1 MNLSFLAWLK
11 FQPLYGLYGSVG
23 NHACKA
29 ISQTSALAPGDDK
42 QQTVSNWAFQ
52 YIEQATSRLASHLTV
67 VSSSVRDGCR
77 ASGYNWLLAPMITR
91 MQDAS
96 LSMHSMNIKSS
107 LTIAECE
114 HIKESR
120 SPSRVPARASPLE
133 QQQKVLQQ
141 QDYNNYQ
148 FPPPLRRVNSKEWS
162 RQYKGERI
170 DKINFNNVFGPLDAS
185 NNEIPVLPD
194 PNERPQ
200 QPEHLVPE
208 KIESSSTLSNLLY
221 SPSSSSSSSSIGGSS
236 VVSDDGLTLSQ
247 SPSTVKSS
255 TAAMDSSG
263 PSPTDV
269 ICGRGGKA
277 NTHPGNISFREEAK
291 KLRNWYESSSK
302 SEKFTISAM
311 LVDLV
316 RERGGR
322 FLKRDDKQT
331 GTWAEADA
339 NDVRKKASQALREGR
354 KHQ

>member
-1 MNLSFLAWLK
+1 MNPLSFLAWLK
-11 FQPLYGLYGSVG
+11 FQPIYGLYGSFG

-29 ISQTSALAPGDDK
+29 ISQTSALAPSSGDDK
-42 QQTVSNWAFQ
+42 KQNQSVSYWAFD
-52 YIEQATSRLASHLTV
+52 YFEQATSRLASHLTV

-96 LSMHSMNIKSS
+96 VSINSMNMKPS

-120 SPSRVPARASPLE
+120 SPARVSAARASPLE
-133 QQQKVLQQ
+133 QQQRVLQQ
-141 QDYNNYQ
+141 QDYNDYQ
-148 FPPPLRRVNSKEWS
+148 FPPPLRRVNSKEWA

-194 PNERPQ
+194 PNQLQSQ
-200 QPEHLVPE
+200 QPGNLVPE
-208 KIESSSTLSNLLY
+208 QIESSSSLSKLLY
-221 SPSSSSSSSSIGGSS
+221 SSPSSSSSTGGAS
-236 VVSDDGLTLSQ
+236 VESVDSLTL

-255 TAAMDSSG
+255 DIASG
-263 PSPTDV
+263 PGLTDV

-277 NTHPGNISFREEAK
+277 NTHPGNISFRDEAK

-322 FLKRDDKQT
+322 FLKRDDKQS
-331 GTWAEADA
+331 GNWRDADS

>member
-11 FQPLYGLYGSVG
+11 FQPLYGLYGSLG

-29 ISQTSALAPGDDK
+29 ISQSAVAPSSGEDSR
-42 QQTVSNWAFQ
+42 QTASYWAFH
-52 YIEQATSRLASHLTV
+52 YIEQATSSLASHLRV
-67 VSSSVRDGCR
+67 VSSGCR

-96 LSMHSMNIKSS
+96 MSMNSMNIKSP
-107 LTIAECE
+107 LTVAECE

-120 SPSRVPARASPLE
+120 SPARVGARASPLE
-133 QQQKVLQQ
+133 QQQRVLQQ
-141 QDYNNYQ
+141 QDFNNYQ
-148 FPPPLRRVNSKEWS
+148 FPPPLRRVNSREWA

-170 DKINFNNVFGPLDAS
+170 DKINFNNVFGPLDS
-185 NNEIPVLPD
+185 ENNNEIPVLSD
-194 PNERPQ
+194 PNQETQQHAPQ
-200 QPEHLVPE
+200 
-208 KIESSSTLSNLLY
+208 KIESSSELSRLLH
-221 SPSSSSSSSSIGGSS
+221 SPSSSSSIGEMS
-236 VVSDDGLTLSQ
+236 VDSDDGLTQ
-247 SPSTVKSS
+247 SPTPSIVQSS
-255 TAAMDSSG
+255 DKSSG
-263 PSPTDV
+263 PSPVDV

-277 NTHPGNISFREEAK
+277 NTHEGNIFFREEAK
-291 KLRNWYESSSK
+291 KLRSWYESSSK

-322 FLKRDDKQT
+322 FLKRDSKQA
-331 GTWAEADA
+331 GNWLEADA

>member
-1 MNLSFLAWLK
+1 MNPLSFLAWLK
-11 FQPLYGLYGSVG
+11 FQPLYGLYGSLG
-23 NHACKA
+23 SHACKA
-29 ISQTSALAPGDDK
+29 ISQTSAMAPSSGDDK
-42 QQTVSNWAFQ
+42 MQTVSYWALD
-52 YIEQATSRLASHLTV
+52 YIQQATSRLASHLTV

-96 LSMHSMNIKSS
+96 ISMNSINIKPS
-107 LTIAECE
+107 LTVAECE

-120 SPSRVPARASPLE
+120 SPARVPARLSPLE
-133 QQQKVLQQ
+133 QQQRVLQQ
-141 QDYNNYQ
+141 QDYKNYQ
-148 FPPPLRRVNSKEWS
+148 FPPPLRRVNSKEWA

-170 DKINFNNVFGPLDAS
+170 DKINFNNVFGPLDAL

-194 PNERPQ
+194 PNQ
-200 QPEHLVPE
+200 QPHQQDNVVPE
-208 KIESSSTLSNLLY
+208 KIESSSSLSELLY
-221 SPSSSSSSSSIGGSS
+221 SPSSSSSMEGTS
-236 VVSDDGLTLSQ
+236 VESVDALTL
-247 SPSTVKSS
+247 SPSTVKLSEI
-255 TAAMDSSG
+255 ASG
-263 PSPTDV
+263 PAPMDV

-322 FLKRDDKQT
+322 FLKRDDKQA
-331 GTWAEADA
+331 GVWLEADA

>member
-1 MNLSFLAWLK
+1 MAPSSSGDEK
-11 FQPLYGLYGSVG
+11 
-23 NHACKA
+23 
-29 ISQTSALAPGDDK
+29 IQTASY
-42 QQTVSNWAFQ
+42 WAFD
-52 YIEQATSRLASHLTV
+52 YVKQATSRLASHLTL
-67 VSSSVRDGCR
+67 VSSS
-77 ASGYNWLLAPMITR
+77 WLLAPMITR

-96 LSMHSMNIKSS
+96 IFMNIKPS
-107 LTIAECE
+107 LSIAECE

-120 SPSRVPARASPLE
+120 TPPRVRASHSSPLE
-133 QQQKVLQQ
+133 EEQRVLQQ

-148 FPPPLRRVNSKEWS
+148 FPPPLKRVNSKEWA

-170 DKINFNNVFGPLDAS
+170 DKINFNNVFGPLDTSS

-194 PNERPQ
+194 PNQQRQQDIVPQ
-200 QPEHLVPE
+200 
-208 KIESSSTLSNLLY
+208 KIESSSSLSKLLH
-221 SPSSSSSSSSIGGSS
+221 SPSSSSTASSVEGVDALTLSSSSTSE
-236 VVSDDGLTLSQ
+236 
-247 SPSTVKSS
+247 
-255 TAAMDSSG
+255 G
-263 PSPTDV
+263 PAPVDV

-291 KLRNWYESSSK
+291 KLRSWYESSSK

-322 FLKRDDKQT
+322 FLKRDDKQA
-331 GTWAEADA
+331 GHWLEADA

>member
-52 YIEQATSRLASHLTV
+52 CIEQATSRLASHLTV
-67 VSSSVRDGCR
+67 VSSSLRDGCR

-96 LSMHSMNIKSS
+96 MSMNSINIKPS

-114 HIKESR
+114 HIRESR
-120 SPSRVPARASPLE
+120 SPSRVAARASPLE
-133 QQQKVLQQ
+133 QQQRVLQQ

-148 FPPPLRRVNSKEWS
+148 FPPPLRRVNSKEWA

-170 DKINFNNVFGPLDAS
+170 DKINFNNVFGPLDAT

-194 PNERPQ
+194 PNYCA
-200 QPEHLVPE
+200 PE
-208 KIESSSTLSNLLY
+208 KIESSSSLSDLLHPSS
-221 SPSSSSSSSSIGGSS
+221 SPSSGGSS
-236 VVSDDGLTLSQ
+236 VVSDDGIT
-247 SPSTVKSS
+247 PSTVKSS
-255 TAAMDSSG
+255 AMASG
-263 PSPTDV
+263 PSPVDV

-291 KLRNWYESSSK
+291 KLREWYESSSK

-322 FLKRDDKQT
+322 FLKRDDKQK
-331 GTWAEADA
+331 GNWLEADA

>member
-11 FQPLYGLYGSVG
+11 FQPLHGLYGSVG

-29 ISQTSALAPGDDK
+29 ISQTSALTPGDEK

-67 VSSSVRDGCR
+67 VSSSLREGCR

-96 LSMHSMNIKSS
+96 MSMHSINIKPS

-133 QQQKVLQQ
+133 QQQRVLQQ

-148 FPPPLRRVNSKEWS
+148 FPPPLRRVNSKEWA

-170 DKINFNNVFGPLDAS
+170 DKINFNNVFGPLDAT

-194 PNERPQ
+194 PN
-200 QPEHLVPE
+200 HCAPE
-208 KIESSSTLSNLLY
+208 KIESSSTLSDLLH
-221 SPSSSSSSSSIGGSS
+221 SSSSSSTGGSS
-236 VVSDDGLTLSQ
+236 VASDDGLTLS
-247 SPSTVKSS
+247 PSTVKSS
-255 TAAMDSSG
+255 AMASG
-263 PSPTDV
+263 PSPADV

-322 FLKRDDKQT
+322 FLKRDDKQA
-331 GTWAEADA
+331 GNWLEADA

>member
-42 QQTVSNWAFQ
+42 QQTISNWAFQ
-52 YIEQATSRLASHLTV
+52 HIEQATSRLASHLSV
-67 VSSSVRDGCR
+67 VSSSLRDGCR

-96 LSMHSMNIKSS
+96 MSMNSINIKPSR
-107 LTIAECE
+107 TIAECE

-120 SPSRVPARASPLE
+120 SPSRVATRASPLE
-133 QQQKVLQQ
+133 QQQRILQQ

-148 FPPPLRRVNSKEWS
+148 FPPPLRRVNSKEWAKK
-162 RQYKGERI
+162 YKGERI

-194 PNERPQ
+194 PN
-200 QPEHLVPE
+200 QPVHIVAE
-208 KIESSSTLSNLLY
+208 KIESSSTLSNLLH
-221 SPSSSSSSSSIGGSS
+221 SPSSSSTGGSSIG
-236 VVSDDGLTLSQ
+236 SDDELPL
-247 SPSTVKSS
+247 SPSAVKSS
-255 TAAMDSSG
+255 AMASG
-263 PSPTDV
+263 PSPADV

-291 KLRNWYESSSK
+291 KLRSWYESSSK

-322 FLKRDDKQT
+322 FLKRDDKKS
-331 GTWAEADA
+331 GSWLEADA

>member
-1 MNLSFLAWLK
+1 
-11 FQPLYGLYGSVG
+11 
-23 NHACKA
+23 
-29 ISQTSALAPGDDK
+29 
-42 QQTVSNWAFQ
+42 
-52 YIEQATSRLASHLTV
+52 
-67 VSSSVRDGCR
+67 
-77 ASGYNWLLAPMITR
+77 

-96 LSMHSMNIKSS
+96 ISMNSMNIKSS
-107 LTIAECE
+107 LTVAECE

-120 SPSRVPARASPLE
+120 SPARVPARQSPLE
-133 QQQKVLQQ
+133 QQQRVLQQ

-148 FPPPLRRVNSKEWS
+148 FPPPLRRVNSKEWA

-170 DKINFNNVFGPLDAS
+170 DKINFNNVFGPLDAL
-185 NNEIPVLPD
+185 NNEIPILPD
-194 PNERPQ
+194 PNEQRQ
-200 QPEHLVPE
+200 QPDDLVPE
-208 KIESSSTLSNLLY
+208 NIESSSSLSELLH
-221 SPSSSSSSSSIGGSS
+221 SPSSLSSTGGTS
-236 VVSDDGLTLSQ
+236 VESVDALTLSP

-255 TAAMDSSG
+255 AICSG

-322 FLKRDDKQT
+322 FLKRDDKQA
-331 GTWAEADA
+331 GNWLEADA

>member
-1 MNLSFLAWLK
+1 MAPSSSGDEK
-11 FQPLYGLYGSVG
+11 
-23 NHACKA
+23 
-29 ISQTSALAPGDDK
+29 IQTASY
-42 QQTVSNWAFQ
+42 WAFD
-52 YIEQATSRLASHLTV
+52 YMKQATSRLASHLTL
-67 VSSSVRDGCR
+67 VSSS
-77 ASGYNWLLAPMITR
+77 WLLAPMITR

-96 LSMHSMNIKSS
+96 IFMNIKPS
-107 LTIAECE
+107 LSIAECE

-120 SPSRVPARASPLE
+120 TPPRVRASHSSPLE
-133 QQQKVLQQ
+133 EEQRVLQQ

-148 FPPPLRRVNSKEWS
+148 FPPPLKRVNSKEWA

-170 DKINFNNVFGPLDAS
+170 DKINFNNVFGPLDTSS

-194 PNERPQ
+194 PNQQRQQDIVPQ
-200 QPEHLVPE
+200 
-208 KIESSSTLSNLLY
+208 KIESSSSLSKLLH
-221 SPSSSSSSSSIGGSS
+221 SPSSSSTASSVEGVDALTLSSSSTSE
-236 VVSDDGLTLSQ
+236 
-247 SPSTVKSS
+247 
-255 TAAMDSSG
+255 G
-263 PSPTDV
+263 PAPVDV

-291 KLRNWYESSSK
+291 KLRSWYESSSK

-322 FLKRDDKQT
+322 FLKRDDKQA
-331 GTWAEADA
+331 GHWLEADA

>member
-1 MNLSFLAWLK
+1 MNPLSFLAWLK
-11 FQPLYGLYGSVG
+11 FQPLYGLYGSLG

-29 ISQTSALAPGDDK
+29 ISQSSAMAPSSSGDEK
-42 QQTVSNWAFQ
+42 IQTASYWAFD
-52 YIEQATSRLASHLTV
+52 YVKQATSRLASHLTL
-67 VSSSVRDGCR
+67 VSSS
-77 ASGYNWLLAPMITR
+77 WLLAPMITR

-96 LSMHSMNIKSS
+96 IFMNIKPS
-107 LTIAECE
+107 LSIAECE

-120 SPSRVPARASPLE
+120 TPPRVRASHSSPLE
-133 QQQKVLQQ
+133 EEQRVLQQ

-148 FPPPLRRVNSKEWS
+148 FPPPLKRVNSKEWA

-170 DKINFNNVFGPLDAS
+170 DKINFNNVFGPLDTSS

-194 PNERPQ
+194 PNQQRQQDIVPQ
-200 QPEHLVPE
+200 
-208 KIESSSTLSNLLY
+208 KIESSSSLSKLLH
-221 SPSSSSSSSSIGGSS
+221 SPSSSSTASSVEGVDALTLSSSSTSE
-236 VVSDDGLTLSQ
+236 
-247 SPSTVKSS
+247 
-255 TAAMDSSG
+255 G
-263 PSPTDV
+263 PAPVDV

-291 KLRNWYESSSK
+291 KLRSWYESSSK

-322 FLKRDDKQT
+322 FLKRDDKQA
-331 GTWAEADA
+331 GHWLEADA

>member
-52 YIEQATSRLASHLTV
+52 QIEQATSRLASHLTEI
-67 VSSSVRDGCR
+67 SSSLRDGCR

-96 LSMHSMNIKSS
+96 MSMNSINIKPS

-114 HIKESR
+114 HIKQSR
-120 SPSRVPARASPLE
+120 SPSRVAARASPLE
-133 QQQKVLQQ
+133 QQQRILQQ

-148 FPPPLRRVNSKEWS
+148 FPPPLRRVNSKEWAKK
-162 RQYKGERI
+162 YKGERI
-170 DKINFNNVFGPLDAS
+170 DKINFNNVFGPLDAT

-194 PNERPQ
+194 PYEKIYQ
-200 QPEHLVPE
+200 TEHIIPE
-208 KIESSSTLSNLLY
+208 KIESSSKLSNLLH
-221 SPSSSSSSSSIGGSS
+221 SPSSSSTAGSSIGSE
-236 VVSDDGLTLSQ
+236 DGLTI
-247 SPSTVKSS
+247 SPSAVKSS
-255 TAAMDSSG
+255 AMASG
-263 PSPTDV
+263 PSPADV

-291 KLRNWYESSSK
+291 KLRSWYESSSK

-322 FLKRDDKQT
+322 FLKRDDKKT
-331 GTWAEADA
+331 GNWLEADA

>member
-1 MNLSFLAWLK
+1 MNPLSFLAWLK
-11 FQPLYGLYGSVG
+11 FQPLYGLYGSLG

-29 ISQTSALAPGDDK
+29 ISQSSAMAPSSSGDEK
-42 QQTVSNWAFQ
+42 IQTASYWAFD
-52 YIEQATSRLASHLTV
+52 YVKQATSRLASHLTL
-67 VSSSVRDGCR
+67 VSSS
-77 ASGYNWLLAPMITR
+77 WLLAPMITR

-96 LSMHSMNIKSS
+96 IIMNIKPS
-107 LTIAECE
+107 LSIAECE

-120 SPSRVPARASPLE
+120 TPPRVRASHASPLE
-133 QQQKVLQQ
+133 AEQRVLQQ

-148 FPPPLRRVNSKEWS
+148 FPPPLKRVNSKEWA

-170 DKINFNNVFGPLDAS
+170 DKINFNNVFGPLDTSS

-194 PNERPQ
+194 PNQQRQQDIVPQ
-200 QPEHLVPE
+200 
-208 KIESSSTLSNLLY
+208 KIESSSFLSKLLH
-221 SPSSSSSSSSIGGSS
+221 SPSSSSTASSVEGVDALTLSSSSTSE
-236 VVSDDGLTLSQ
+236 
-247 SPSTVKSS
+247 
-255 TAAMDSSG
+255 G
-263 PSPTDV
+263 PAPVDV

-291 KLRNWYESSSK
+291 KLRSWYESSSK

-322 FLKRDDKQT
+322 FLKRDDKQA
-331 GTWAEADA
+331 GHWLEADA

>member
-1 MNLSFLAWLK
+1 MNPLSFLAWLK
-11 FQPLYGLYGSVG
+11 FQPLYGLYGSLG

-29 ISQTSALAPGDDK
+29 ISQSSAMAPSSSGDEK
-42 QQTVSNWAFQ
+42 IQTASYWAFD
-52 YIEQATSRLASHLTV
+52 YMKQATSRLASHLTL
-67 VSSSVRDGCR
+67 VSSS
-77 ASGYNWLLAPMITR
+77 WLLAPMITR

-96 LSMHSMNIKSS
+96 IFMNIKPS
-107 LTIAECE
+107 LSIAECE

-120 SPSRVPARASPLE
+120 TPPRVRASHSSPLE
-133 QQQKVLQQ
+133 EEQRVLQQ

-148 FPPPLRRVNSKEWS
+148 FPPPLKRVNSKEWA

-170 DKINFNNVFGPLDAS
+170 DKINFNNVFGPLDTSS

-194 PNERPQ
+194 PNQQRQQDIVPQ
-200 QPEHLVPE
+200 
-208 KIESSSTLSNLLY
+208 KIESSSSLSKLLH
-221 SPSSSSSSSSIGGSS
+221 SPSSSSTASSVEGVDALTLSSSSTSE
-236 VVSDDGLTLSQ
+236 
-247 SPSTVKSS
+247 
-255 TAAMDSSG
+255 G
-263 PSPTDV
+263 PAPVDV

-291 KLRNWYESSSK
+291 KLRSWYESSSK

-322 FLKRDDKQT
+322 FLKRDDKQA
-331 GTWAEADA
+331 GHWLEADA